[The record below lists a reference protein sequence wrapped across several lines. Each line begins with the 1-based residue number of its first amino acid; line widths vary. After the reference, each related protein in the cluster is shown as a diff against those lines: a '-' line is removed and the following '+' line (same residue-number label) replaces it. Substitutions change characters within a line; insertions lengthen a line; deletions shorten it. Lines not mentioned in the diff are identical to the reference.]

1 MIFSPRSEIKEI
13 EIQLE
18 DTNLRTRRQILFH
31 EMNDEG
37 PLITYSNTNKVL
49 HMYTVELYKEVF
61 VEEDLTKN
69 CINYPTD
76 LYNSY
81 NDCDWQFGRT
91 RLAKEVGP
99 DFTPLWATDNM
110 TSVTGEPVFLK
121 SAKAQFTHMNLGNG
135 LQLSDC
141 KVPCVVM
148 KTKSKYQGSV
158 KTKYEGVSLSF
169 KEDIQV
175 TTTSF
180 VPFNT
185 VKFLCDIG
193 GMLGLWLGLGAVQL
207 GELVIHTIQ
216 LSLKKCKKTE

>member
-1 MIFSPRSEIKEI
+1 
-13 EIQLE
+13 
-18 DTNLRTRRQILFH
+18 
-31 EMNDEG
+31 
-37 PLITYSNTNKVL
+37 
-49 HMYTVELYKEVF
+49 
-61 VEEDLTKN
+61 
-69 CINYPTD
+69 
-76 LYNSY
+76 
-81 NDCDWQFGRT
+81 
-91 RLAKEVGP
+91 
-99 DFTPLWATDNM
+99 
-110 TSVTGEPVFLK
+110 
-121 SAKAQFTHMNLGNG
+121 
-135 LQLSDC
+135 
-141 KVPCVVM
+141 M